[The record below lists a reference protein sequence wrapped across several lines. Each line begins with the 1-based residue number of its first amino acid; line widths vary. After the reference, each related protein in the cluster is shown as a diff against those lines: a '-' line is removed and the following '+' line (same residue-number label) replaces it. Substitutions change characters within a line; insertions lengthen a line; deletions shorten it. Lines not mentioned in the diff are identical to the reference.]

1 MEDKENK
8 KSKKCNKES
17 SSKNKEAEKLEESY
31 KLGIKYYEEV
41 DEEQQ

>member
-8 KSKKCNKES
+8 KTEKYNKEN
-17 SSKNKEAEKLEESY
+17 SSKNKETKKLEESY

-41 DEEQQ
+41 EEQE

>member
-8 KSKKCNKES
+8 KSEKCNKES
-17 SSKNKEAEKLEESY
+17 SSKNKEAKKLEESY

-41 DEEQQ
+41 DE